1 MPFISPDDGYL
12 TLFNIFETATVED
25 QDRVLDAMRDIVDNA
40 TYPGWISST
49 VHAAEDHPGTA
60 NYIQWRS
67 LADLEARYA
76 GEKFKKKTVPLFQ
89 RLSTLVQLLKTE
101 LAFVQCH
108 PEVGHPDAGPV
119 PEISL
124 LRDDYTVITVLG
136 VESANQ
142 RALVD
147 TLAQQEQWRFAVP
160 GYRSHAYFRVL
171 EGHAVVS
178 YSQWD
183 GRESYNRFHTMPECD
198 LPVDIQKSR
207 IRARSLITSRTSNTY
222 RVWHSRSAVLT

>member
-25 QDRVLDAMRDIVDNA
+25 QDLVLAEMRAIVDNA

-49 VHAAEDHPGTA
+49 VHTALGHPGTA

-89 RLSTLVQLLKTE
+89 KLSTLVQLLKTE
-101 LAFVQCH
+101 LTFVQCH
-108 PEVGHPDAGPV
+108 PAVGTV
-119 PEISL
+119 PEISPAG
-124 LRDDYTVITVLG
+124 DDYTVIDVLG
-136 VESANQ
+136 VEPANQ
-142 RALVD
+142 KNLLD
-147 TLAQQEQWRFAVP
+147 TLVQGEEWLHTVP

-171 EGHAVVS
+171 EGTAVVS

-183 GRESYNRFHTMPECD
+183 GKDSHDRFHALPED
-198 LPVDIQKSR
+198 ERPVDVQKSR
-207 IRARSLITSRTSNTY
+207 VRARSLITSHTSNTY
-222 RVWHSRSAVLT
+222 RVWHSRSAVNR

>member
-12 TLFNIFETATVED
+12 TLFNIFETATAEN
-25 QDRVLDAMRDIVDNA
+25 QERVLDAMRDIVDNA

-67 LADLEARYA
+67 LADLKARYA
-76 GEKFKKKTVPLFQ
+76 GEEFKKKTVPLFHK
-89 RLSTLVQLLKTE
+89 LSTLVQLLKTE

-108 PEVGHPDAGPV
+108 PETGSA
-119 PEISL
+119 PEISVA
-124 LRDDYTVITVLG
+124 RDDFTVITVLG
-136 VESANQ
+136 VEPANQ
-142 RALVD
+142 KALTD
-147 TLAQQEQWRFAVP
+147 TLAHGEEWRFTVP

-171 EGHAVVS
+171 EGTAVVS

-183 GRESYNRFHTMPECD
+183 GKESYDRYHCLPEEQR
-198 LPVDIQKSR
+198 PVDVQKAR

-222 RVWHSRSAVLT
+222 RVWHSRSAVNQHGH

>member
-12 TLFNIFETATVED
+12 TLFNIFETATAED
-25 QDRVLDAMRDIVDNA
+25 QERVLDAMRDIVDNA
-40 TYPGWISST
+40 TYPGWVSST
-49 VHAAEDHPGTA
+49 VHAAQDHPGTA

-108 PEVGHPDAGPV
+108 PEVGAA
-119 PEISL
+119 PEISVA
-124 LRDDYTVITVLG
+124 RDDYTVITVLG
-136 VESANQ
+136 VEPANQ
-142 RALVD
+142 KALLD
-147 TLAQQEQWRFAVP
+147 TLARREEWRFTVP

-171 EGHAVVS
+171 EGTAVVG

-183 GRESYNRFHTMPECD
+183 GKESYDRCHALPED
-198 LPVDIQKSR
+198 ERPVDVQKAR
-207 IRARSLITSRTSNTY
+207 IRARSLITSQTSNTY
-222 RVWHSRSAVLT
+222 RVWHSRSAVS